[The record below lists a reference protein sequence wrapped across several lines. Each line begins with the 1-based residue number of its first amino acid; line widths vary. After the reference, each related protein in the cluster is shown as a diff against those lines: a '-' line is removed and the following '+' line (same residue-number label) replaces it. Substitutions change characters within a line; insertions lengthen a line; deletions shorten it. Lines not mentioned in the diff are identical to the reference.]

1 MTQVGHGALLGHVAE
16 ASLCRA
22 ERRIVILNEPFGTP
36 PYPFITTQGGNM
48 STAKI
53 YTINYQLHGQP
64 KSFVVR
70 AEVMNNAEAW
80 HWAAVDADI
89 AHVSRVGRVG
99 HEQVKKTTRP
109 WAEKFGITEVTWIA
123 PK

>member
-1 MTQVGHGALLGHVAE
+1 
-16 ASLCRA
+16 
-22 ERRIVILNEPFGTP
+22 
-36 PYPFITTQGGNM
+36 M

-53 YTINYQLHGQP
+53 YTIHYQLHGQP

-89 AHVSRVGRVG
+89 AHVSRIGRVG
-99 HEQVKKTTRP
+99 HEQVKKNHP
-109 WAEKFGITEVTWIA
+109 PLGGEVRHYRGHLGSAQVSTSTQANA
-123 PK
+123 PPPRG

>member
-1 MTQVGHGALLGHVAE
+1 
-16 ASLCRA
+16 
-22 ERRIVILNEPFGTP
+22 
-36 PYPFITTQGGNM
+36 M

-80 HWAAVDADI
+80 HWASCDAGVAVI
-89 AHVSRVGRVG
+89 PRFGQHTLKRVSKPMAEKYGITDVRWCRAA
-99 HEQVKKTTRP
+99 QIQ
-109 WAEKFGITEVTWIA
+109 WAEGLTS
-123 PK
+123 